1 MAIVS
6 FRIRGKKDFVAIK
19 IRFRIGN
26 KVEYEISTGIEIQR
40 EDWSSKKQKIGDTV
54 STPYRNIVNSK
65 LNNLKTFI
73 LDEYYKDNANGIQI
87 SRDWFKRNVYT
98 KLGKVDNEEYNAEIY
113 YTSFIKRHI
122 QESKNRDNR
131 FTGNKLSLRTIQ
143 SYETTLNKLEDYE
156 NKKEIKLKI
165 IDINLNF
172 HTKFINY
179 LNNQHKLN
187 PNTIGGYIDNL
198 KLFCRSAELKGLET
212 NIEVKSRDFYSPLK
226 KTNDIYLNED
236 EINKIFHLDLSKS
249 DRLSNARDW
258 LIVGVWTGLRVSDLL
273 KLKKSNLMGDYI
285 HVTTFKTS
293 TPVVIP
299 IHNLIKKILKKRNG
313 LFPRMISDQKFN
325 IYIKEVCNK
334 AKINELTQ
342 GDKISPIELNGK
354 TLYRKVNG
362 LFPKHDL
369 VSSHICRRSFA
380 TNLYGKINTYS
391 IMQITGHKTEKQF
404 LDYIKTTSTEHAQKL
419 KDLWSKSNG

>member
-6 FRIRGKKDFVAIK
+6 FRIRGEKESVAIK
-19 IRFRIGN
+19 IRFRNGDN
-26 KVEYEISTGIEIQR
+26 TDYEISTCIEIQR
-40 EDWSSKKQKIGDTV
+40 EHWSTTKQKIGDKV
-54 STPYRNIVNSK
+54 NASYRDIVNSK

-73 LDEYYKDNANGIQI
+73 LDEYYKDNANGIEI

-98 KLGKVDNEEYNAEIY
+98 KLGKVDNEEYNTDIY
-113 YTSFIKRHI
+113 YSSFIKRHI

-131 FTGNKLSLRTIQ
+131 FTGKKLSLRTIQ

-165 IDINLNF
+165 IDINLSF

-179 LNNQHKLN
+179 LNNHHKLN
-187 PNTIGGYIDNL
+187 PNTVGGYIDNL

-212 NIEVKSRDFYSPLK
+212 NIEVKSRDFYSPQK
-226 KTNDIYLNED
+226 QTNDIYLNED
-236 EINKIFHLDLSKS
+236 EINTLFNLDLSKS
-249 DRLSNARDW
+249 DKLSNARDW

-273 KLKKSNLMGDYI
+273 KLKKSNLQVDYI

-299 IHNLIKKILKKRNG
+299 VHKQIKKILKFRNG

-325 IYIKEVCNK
+325 IYIKEVCK
-334 AKINELTQ
+334 IAKINVLTQ
-342 GDKISPIELNGK
+342 GDKISPVELNGK

-362 LFPKHDL
+362 LYPKHEL

-419 KDLWSKSNG
+419 KELWSKSDG